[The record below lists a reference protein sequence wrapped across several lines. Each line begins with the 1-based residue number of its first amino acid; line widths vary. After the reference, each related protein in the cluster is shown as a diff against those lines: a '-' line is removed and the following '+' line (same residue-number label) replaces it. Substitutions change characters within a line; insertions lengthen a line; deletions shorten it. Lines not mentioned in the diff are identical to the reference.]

1 LAAYGDASTVPWW
14 AHAFSRTAT
23 FPAQALS
30 LESAYY
36 TATIPL
42 LMLIVA
48 AYS

>member
-14 AHAFSRTAT
+14 AHAFSRTAA

-36 TATIPL
+36 TATIL
-42 LMLIVA
+42 
-48 AYS
+48 